1 MVVHSPGAHLP
12 RLHSTATRLGMSVNK
27 ANSNP
32 FDLVPNIAGQN
43 NLSPS
48 SLVRSLKFMGLT
60 FFGTELT
67 SPHTL
72 PYLGLESYHTQLRV
86 SGNHRRAQDVLNYIE
101 KNT

>member
-1 MVVHSPGAHLP
+1 MAIHAPGAYVP
-12 RLHSTATRLGMSVNK
+12 RLKLAANQLGMKVNQPK
-27 ANSNP
+27 SNP
-32 FDLVPNIAGQN
+32 FDLVPNIAGAN

-48 SLVRSLKFMGLT
+48 SLVRSLKFFGLT

-72 PYLGLESYHTQLRV
+72 PYLGLESYHAQLRMA
-86 SGNHRRAQDVLNYIE
+86 GNHRRAQDILNYIE